1 MVSLNLPHHPFLL
14 LYLVLLLLSKE
25 IVEKGVPITFWDLRE
40 AKGGGCLH
48 SLQLEETLLTAV
60 LAQMLESGYCCW
72 PKTGSKLGSGS
83 VLMLLETRPWRGC
96 TNLPS
101 NISLLLSSRN
111 WWKTAPHPSPW
122 WQLPRKS
129 REKLGKLGL
138 TRYWKRTR
146 WLRFNFLQLT
156 NIYIPQLFH
165 SSSVSVARLF
175 FSSILKASF
184 FRRSCSRKVY
194 NIMVMRTCLIAAI
207 SNLLI

>member
-1 MVSLNLPHHPFLL
+1 MTHDNCLSWKKTPTKFKDLFSFWVALSEQGRWKSTFIFSKMVSLNLPHHPFLL

-25 IVEKGVPITFWDLRE
+25 IVEKGVPIIFWDLKSRQE

-48 SLQLEETLLTAV
+48 SLLLEDTLLTAV

-111 WWKTAPHPSPW
+111 WKTAPILLHDGNC
-122 WQLPRKS
+122 L
-129 REKLGKLGL
+129 ENLGKNSGSSGWPD
-138 TRYWKRTR
+138 TGKGQDDWDST
-146 WLRFNFLQLT
+146 
-156 NIYIPQLFH
+156 FH
-165 SSSVSVARLF
+165 
-175 FSSILKASF
+175 
-184 FRRSCSRKVY
+184 
-194 NIMVMRTCLIAAI
+194 N
-207 SNLLI
+207 